1 MINIIFIYFIP
12 CFLRAVDVLSSYSLF
27 KNCMSDSQRYLKRFF
42 RDCFSINDMSVS
54 SKTLEEIINKIIF
67 KFKNRLY
74 LSHFFRYGLV
84 DRVLL

>member
-67 KFKNRLY
+67 KFKK
-74 LSHFFRYGLV
+74 SIISFTFFQIWVG
-84 DRVLL
+84 